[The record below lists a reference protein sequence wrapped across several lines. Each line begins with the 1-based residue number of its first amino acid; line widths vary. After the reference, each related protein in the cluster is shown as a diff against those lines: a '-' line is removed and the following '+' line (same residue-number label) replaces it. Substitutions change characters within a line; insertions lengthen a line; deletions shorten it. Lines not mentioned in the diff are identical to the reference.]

1 MHDLME
7 YGAAIAAT
15 FIMGWI
21 VGTTTTQEERKV
33 PLLLPAR
40 TALGRMQDC
49 MRAMGI
55 RKGAK
60 MDSEEPEVW
69 EV

>member
-1 MHDLME
+1 MHELLT
-7 YGAAIAAT
+7 YCAAIVAAYL
-15 FIMGWI
+15 MGWI
-21 VGTTTTQEERKV
+21 VGTTKREERPV
-33 PLLLPAR
+33 LLLPAQ